1 MTETVLSI
9 VPDME
14 VPDFLV
20 REIQAKLAYVD
31 EAITSARVS
40 PGVEGIELSLN

>member
-40 PGVEGIELSLN
+40 RASKGLS